1 MDEAGFHTR
10 ALSSSISVHRDVSRF
25 FLLPSPACSFPNIW
39 VSCRTSKGIFP
50 FPSPS
55 PIHLSKYFPS
65 QGALSS
71 TFHPV
76 HESLQSLGLM
86 MKMRTLP
93 LLETEPKDQARAEA
107 EDLVQCRWL
116 AGMVGD

>member
-1 MDEAGFHTR
+1 MSLDFF
-10 ALSSSISVHRDVSRF
+10 F
-25 FLLPSPACSFPNIW
+25 FLLLLVHFP
-39 VSCRTSKGIFP
+39 TFGFLAEHPKAFFL

-71 TFHPV
+71 AFRPV